1 MILVIDVGNTNCTVG
16 VYEKQKLLKHWRMT
30 TDRHRTSDE
39 LGMTVLNFFSYANL
53 TPSDIQGIIISSV
66 VPPIMHAMETMCV
79 RYFNIRPLIVGPGIK
94 TGLNLKVDNPREI
107 GSDRIV
113 NAVAASEE
121 YGTPVIVVDFGT
133 ATTFCYIDESGVY
146 QGGAIAPGIM
156 ISTEALYN
164 RAAKLPRVDIA
175 ESSQIIGKSTVSS
188 MQAGIFYGFVGQ
200 CEGIIAEMKKQSN
213 ASPVV
218 VATGGLARMITGKS
232 SAVDILDPFLTLK
245 GLELLYRRNKPT
257 TEK

>member
-1 MILVIDVGNTNCTVG
+1 
-16 VYEKQKLLKHWRMT
+16 
-30 TDRHRTSDE
+30 
-39 LGMTVLNFFSYANL
+39 
-53 TPSDIQGIIISSV
+53 
-66 VPPIMHAMETMCV
+66 MHAMETMCV

-94 TGLNLKVDNPREI
+94 TGLNVKVDNPREI
-107 GSDRIV
+107 GADRIV

-188 MQAGIFYGFVGQ
+188 MQAGVFYGFVGQ
-200 CEGIIAEMKKQSN
+200 CEGIINEMKKQSN
-213 ASPVV
+213 SSPVV
-218 VATGGLARMITGKS
+218 VATGGLQ
-232 SAVDILDPFLTLK
+232 
-245 GLELLYRRNKPT
+245 E
-257 TEK
+257 

>member
-1 MILVIDVGNTNCTVG
+1 
-16 VYEKQKLLKHWRMT
+16 
-30 TDRHRTSDE
+30 
-39 LGMTVLNFFSYANL
+39 
-53 TPSDIQGIIISSV
+53 
-66 VPPIMHAMETMCV
+66 MHAMETMCV

-113 NAVAASEE
+113 NAVARSEE

-218 VATGGLARMITGKS
+218 VATGGLARMITEKS